1 MRAAENP
8 AFEVSFHEAIFCLRK
23 VQLSPQKFQSIQ
35 QSLGKTPALDPINLV
50 EIKTQSV
57 AQVLSS
63 MNWKNAIF
71 GQITNRVFVAMT
83 ENTALTGSY
92 TKNPFFLKDEHLTS
106 VIAFVHDKSISTEPI
121 TLNFQNGDFL
131 DGYRSLFTTTGNI
144 NPNEGIGITRNE
156 YQDGFSLFGFDLR
169 PALCA
174 GGHQE
179 FKRSG
184 ESRSSLE
191 FG

>member
-1 MRAAENP
+1 M
-8 AFEVSFHEAIFCLRK
+8 IFCLRK
-23 VQLSPQKFQSIQ
+23 VQLSPLKFQSIQ
-35 QSLGKTPALDPINLV
+35 QSLGKTPALDPINLI

-63 MNWKNAIF
+63 MNWENAIF
-71 GQITNRVFVAMT
+71 GQITNRDFVAMT
-83 ENTALTGSY
+83 ENTVFTGSY
-92 TKNPFFLKDEHLTS
+92 TKNPFFLKHKHLTS
-106 VIAFVHDKSISTEPI
+106 VIAFVNGKSISTEPI

-131 DGYRSLFTTTGNI
+131 DGYWSLITTTGKI
-144 NPNEGIGITRNE
+144 NPNEGIGITWNE

-169 PALCA
+169 PALCV

-191 FG
+191 SG